1 MSDKSGRRL
10 FLLGLDGADYD
21 FVHEHLADLPFLR
34 HLSETGGFVPLRSTV
49 PAFTLT
55 AWSTAMSGMNPGKT
69 GVDPFPPEDFSRRE
83 IRVDSNSVRV
93 PRIWDIL
100 ECNGRPVVT
109 INVPLTY
116 PPTPGKNPMI
126 SGFMTPPGAVD
137 WFQPPELAGEIAPGH
152 LTCLDFPRL
161 RDDSKAFLR
170 ELYAYTRAQFQTV
183 ENLCRTRP
191 WDLFLFVVSGTDC
204 IQHWFLR
211 GKDDPESREKI
222 LEYFR
227 EVDRWAGNL
236 LGGMKGTDLLVISDH
251 GFGKIPSRT
260 AGLNSFLAR
269 EGLLTAKTGS
279 PRLRLSTAGLRRLPL
294 AGLLR
299 HRLPRRLRE
308 RVVRQT
314 RPARGDIDW
323 ERTDAHFA
331 LFMNHTGYIRLRAG
345 SGPGRA
351 ALLGRVR
358 EKLEL
363 LNRQAPGGPIFSLVA
378 SREELFTGPY
388 RDIFP
393 DLLIEFAPEW
403 IGTEGLRDPVFAV
416 LPPGTRPTATHR
428 ENGILLAAGPS
439 IRRGWTAEA
448 GLADIVPTVC
458 RLLGIPSPS
467 GADGRILTEIFLPEP
482 QFQGKEQF
490 REYLIPEKSARA
502 YSEAER
508 EDLRD
513 RFVALGY
520 L

>member
-1 MSDKSGRRL
+1 MNDKSGRRV

-21 FVHEHLADLPFLR
+21 FVRGHLADLPFLR
-34 HLSETGGFVPLRSTV
+34 RLSETGGFGPLRSTV
-49 PAFTLT
+49 PPFTLT

-100 ECNGRPVVT
+100 GLNERPVVT
-109 INVPLTY
+109 VNVPLTY

-126 SGFMTPPGAVD
+126 SGFMTPAGAAD
-137 WFQPPELAGEIAPGH
+137 WFQPLELAGEIAPGH

-170 ELYAYTRAQFQTV
+170 ELYALTRAQFQTV

-191 WDLFLFVVSGTDC
+191 WDLFLFVVSGTDWV
-204 IQHWFLR
+204 QHWFLR
-211 GKDDPESREKI
+211 GKDDPESREKV

-227 EVDRWAGNL
+227 EVDRRAENL
-236 LGGMKGTDLLVISDH
+236 LGGMERTDLLVISDH
-251 GFGKIPSRT
+251 GFGKIPART
-260 AGLNSFLAR
+260 AGLNSFLSR
-269 EGLLTAKTGS
+269 EGLLTAKTGGAR
-279 PRLRLSTAGLRRLPL
+279 PRLSAAGLRRLPL

-299 HRLPRRLRE
+299 RRLPRRLRE
-308 RVVRQT
+308 KIARQT

-323 ERTDAHFA
+323 ERTAAHFA

-345 SGPGRA
+345 SEPARA
-351 ALLGRVR
+351 ALLNRVR

-363 LNRQAPGGPIFSLVA
+363 LSCRAPGGPIFSLLA
-378 SREELFTGPY
+378 SREELFPGPY

-403 IGTEGLRDPVFAV
+403 IE

-428 ENGILLAAGPS
+428 ENGIILAAGPS
-439 IRRGWTAEA
+439 IRPGWTAEA

-467 GADGRILTEIFLPEP
+467 GGDGRALQEIFRPDPGLQGEEQSRRYLLPEP
-482 QFQGKEQF
+482 
-490 REYLIPEKSARA
+490 ISRA

-508 EDLRD
+508 EELRD
-513 RFVALGY
+513 RLGALGY